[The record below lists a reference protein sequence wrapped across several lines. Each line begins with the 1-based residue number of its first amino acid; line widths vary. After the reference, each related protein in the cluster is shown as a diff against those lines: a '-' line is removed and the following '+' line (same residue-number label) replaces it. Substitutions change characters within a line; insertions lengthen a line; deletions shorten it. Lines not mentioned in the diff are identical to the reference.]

1 MGGINFCCFHTGKLV
16 ITGIRTMAQIDDVV
30 YPTLIELELYT
41 RKKWVTC
48 RKTQVMEDSQVYRS
62 IHYLIEVNIATPTDR
77 KRLLQNITTD
87 QVLAM
92 REVAKRLTNGHINPL
107 RRDARLFQSR
117 RLMLRTL
124 PSPRVSV
131 ERKKRL
137 IRQYH
142 SVIMKSVYLIQT
154 ILDEVIT
161 VTEA

>member
-1 MGGINFCCFHTGKLV
+1 
-16 ITGIRTMAQIDDVV
+16 
-30 YPTLIELELYT
+30 
-41 RKKWVTC
+41 
-48 RKTQVMEDSQVYRS
+48 MEHSQVYQS
-62 IHYLIEVNIATPTDR
+62 IHYLMEVRNATPTDR
-77 KRLLQNITTD
+77 KRLLKNITSD

-124 PSPRVSV
+124 ASPRVSV

-137 IRQYH
+137 IRRYH
-142 SVIMKSVYLIQT
+142 SVIPSMLKSVYLIQT

-161 VTEA
+161 ATEA

>member
-1 MGGINFCCFHTGKLV
+1 
-16 ITGIRTMAQIDDVV
+16 
-30 YPTLIELELYT
+30 
-41 RKKWVTC
+41 
-48 RKTQVMEDSQVYRS
+48 MEHSQVYWS
-62 IHYLIEVNIATPTDR
+62 IHYLIEVNNATPTDR

-107 RRDARLFQSR
+107 RRDTRLFQSR

-124 PSPRVSV
+124 ASPRVSV

-137 IRQYH
+137 IRRYH
-142 SVIMKSVYLIQT
+142 SVIPSMLKSVYLIQT
-154 ILDEVIT
+154 IVDEVIT

>member
-1 MGGINFCCFHTGKLV
+1 
-16 ITGIRTMAQIDDVV
+16 
-30 YPTLIELELYT
+30 
-41 RKKWVTC
+41 
-48 RKTQVMEDSQVYRS
+48 MEDSQVYRS